1 MSVVVSGL
9 LSRAKA
15 FWPMLAGIIC
25 ARTALIVACYG
36 SYASTDDGI
45 FTDGSMFVTCALF
58 IVALLIFSR
67 SRRELGAT
75 AVQWIMVGSIIVAAG
90 ASMALSLLDS
100 ADQALVATAFALSI
114 ASTLALSLCMFY
126 WLRCLRGT
134 DEVTAALFVFSA
146 FFISVGI
153 VYLLSF
159 LPTRAQNI
167 IGMALIV
174 AQFAFLGPAG
184 LRAEHPTERP
194 HRRARTFFTFARSN
208 IQDSRFLAACAVGMA
223 LLGFVD
229 GFLRGY
235 PDGLPIPF
243 TWSSRLAY
251 ALCSMLI
258 CALLMLLVVRRRER
272 VMTVD
277 AFITMALLA
286 SLSLVLF
293 GAFPY
298 HWEIGAVAVNTLN
311 IVICAYCWYVII
323 AFTSFGTRDPYVYA
337 MGGWVICFGSRS
349 LARMLLY
356 FTYPLAGNDLLINS
370 LLEALVLISTQVVLV
385 QFMHAERG
393 ESSAEAD
400 RLEAEN
406 ERVMR
411 QAEADAAE
419 SAAALAEAEQT
430 LQSVVFNAARREATA
445 QQTASEA
452 LKAAE
457 ARQCIRCNEECA
469 AIREQLFQID
479 PASASPGSTPSPSPL
494 GDNAVASRLF
504 TLLCP
509 GVFPCPFPVHHGRAV
524 RFHASQR
531 GAHGRAFPAHQP
543 RDGRAHPLR
552 AGSHTEESGRRAV
565 HHPRHRAQPHQAHLQ
580 QVRHAL
586 APGNPRVPQFL
597 RKLGRPHGREATLP
611 ALARHSLRH
620 HGRLL
625 PRCLRHRLQR
635 PQRRPRGDPR
645 RSHRRQRRLL
655 LARSPQA

>member
-100 ADQALVATAFALSI
+100 ADQILVATAFALSI
-114 ASTLALSLCMFY
+114 ANTLALSLCMFY

-323 AFTSFGTRDPYVYA
+323 AFTSFGTRDPYIYA

-370 LLEALVLISTQVVLV
+370 LLGALVLISTQVVLV

-419 SAAALAEAEQT
+419 SAALAEAEQT

-479 PASASPGSTPSPSPL
+479 PASASPGSTPSPSPSATMPSPL
-494 GDNAVASRLF
+494 GSSPSSAL
-504 TLLCP
+504 
-509 GVFPCPFPVHHGRAV
+509 
-524 RFHASQR
+524 
-531 GAHGRAFPAHQP
+531 
-543 RDGRAHPLR
+543 
-552 AGSHTEESGRRAV
+552 ESS
-565 HHPRHRAQPHQAHLQ
+565 
-580 QVRHAL
+580 L
-586 APGNPRVPQFL
+586 APSPSTMGELSDSMRRNVERMGEHFL
-597 RKLGRPHGREATLP
+597 LTSREMDVLTLYALGHTQKKVAEELFITPAT
-611 ALARHSLRH
+611 AHSHIKRIYSKCGMH
-620 HGRLL
+620 
-625 PRCLRHRLQR
+625 
-635 PQRRPRGDPR
+635 
-645 RSHRRQRRLL
+645 SRQEILEYL
-655 LARSPQA
+655 NSYGS

>member
-100 ADQALVATAFALSI
+100 ADQILVATAFALSI
-114 ASTLALSLCMFY
+114 ANTLALSLCMFY

-286 SLSLVLF
+286 SLSLVL
-293 GAFPY
+293 GSFPY

-323 AFTSFGTRDPYVYA
+323 AFTSFGTRDPYIYA

-370 LLEALVLISTQVVLV
+370 LLGALVLISTQVVLV

-479 PASASPGSTPSPSPL
+479 PASASPGSTPSPSPSATMPSPL
-494 GDNAVASRLF
+494 GSSPSSAL
-504 TLLCP
+504 
-509 GVFPCPFPVHHGRAV
+509 
-524 RFHASQR
+524 
-531 GAHGRAFPAHQP
+531 
-543 RDGRAHPLR
+543 
-552 AGSHTEESGRRAV
+552 ESS
-565 HHPRHRAQPHQAHLQ
+565 
-580 QVRHAL
+580 L
-586 APGNPRVPQFL
+586 APSPSTMGELSDSMRRNVERMGEHFL
-597 RKLGRPHGREATLP
+597 LTSREMDVLTLYALGHTQKKVAEELFITPAT
-611 ALARHSLRH
+611 AHSHIKRIYSKCGMH
-620 HGRLL
+620 
-625 PRCLRHRLQR
+625 
-635 PQRRPRGDPR
+635 
-645 RSHRRQRRLL
+645 SRQEILEYL
-655 LARSPQA
+655 NSYGS

>member
-75 AVQWIMVGSIIVAAG
+75 AVQWIMVGSITVAAG

-100 ADQALVATAFALSI
+100 ADQTLVATAFALSI

-370 LLEALVLISTQVVLV
+370 LLGALVLISTQVVLV

-393 ESSAEAD
+393 ESSAEKPIVWKPRTSGSSAKPKP
-400 RLEAEN
+400 
-406 ERVMR
+406 MR
-411 QAEADAAE
+411 P
-419 SAAALAEAEQT
+419 SRRRRWPKRRRRCK
-430 LQSVVFNAARREATA
+430 SVVFNAAKREASA

-469 AIREQLFQID
+469 AIREQLLQID
-479 PASASPGSTPSPSPL
+479 PSSISLASAPSSSPSATMPSPL
-494 GDNAVASRLF
+494 ASSASAALEPSPIPSPFSMGELSDSMRRNVERMGEHFLLTSREMDVLTLYALGHTQKKVAEELFITPATAHSHIKRIYSKCGMHSRQEILEY
-504 TLLCP
+504 LN
-509 GVFPCPFPVHHGRAV
+509 
-524 RFHASQR
+524 SY
-531 GAHGRAFPAHQP
+531 
-543 RDGRAHPLR
+543 
-552 AGSHTEESGRRAV
+552 GS
-565 HHPRHRAQPHQAHLQ
+565 
-580 QVRHAL
+580 
-586 APGNPRVPQFL
+586 
-597 RKLGRPHGREATLP
+597 
-611 ALARHSLRH
+611 
-620 HGRLL
+620 
-625 PRCLRHRLQR
+625 
-635 PQRRPRGDPR
+635 
-645 RSHRRQRRLL
+645 
-655 LARSPQA
+655 